1 MLNISYVKGYSH
13 AKQRP
18 PLSRLRI
25 PGPPAGEGAPP
36 GAEGIS
42 PFPSCGPDSD
52 FPVKAFEQLTG
63 KARMVIEPAFM
74 QKPALS
80 AGRSSAIRFPLV
92 FFHPTPWPSPS
103 PRRRPGHGR
112 AAPDR
117 SRNAE
122 KKTHGVTPCAKEG
135 RSDFVQESESAK
147 KGIYLFPFHFWHRR
161 QKWVPLPPS
170 FIFSIGRPH
179 LRQGSPSRPY
189 TDSSH

>member
-1 MLNISYVKGYSH
+1 MPNNGLPFPGSGFPDRRQ
-13 AKQRP
+13 AKALPR
-18 PLSRLRI
+18 RRR
-25 PGPPAGEGAPP
+25 
-36 GAEGIS
+36 IS
-42 PFPSCGPDSD
+42 PFPSCGPDPD
-52 FPVKAFEQLTG
+52 FPVKAFVKNLSG
-63 KARMVIEPAFM
+63 KSKDGHRARLDAKAGPVRGPVFRH
-74 QKPALS
+74 PFS
-80 AGRSSAIRFPLV
+80 AR
-92 FFHPTPWPSPS
+92 FFHPMPWPSPS

-122 KKTHGVTPCAKEG
+122 KKTHGVTPCAKKG

-170 FIFSIGRPH
+170 FIFSIRRPH